1 MGKKHE
7 VHEEHEN
14 HERWLVSYADFITLL
29 FAFFVV
35 MYSVSRTDTS
45 KAAKAEKSIQWA
57 MHYEGTGGIGQ
68 MPIFDGPASAGSIVS
83 LGASGGK
90 KAISQTAVE
99 SMRRRVEQRVKALIV
114 EQSANGQ
121 GVQVLVEGGRLTLR
135 LATAHFFDPASAAIR
150 PEALPTLD
158 ALAKEMAAFERPLRI
173 EGHTDD
179 EPISGKYRN
188 NWELSAARAAT
199 VAAFLEQSHEVKPE
213 LLTAAG
219 FGSTRPVA
227 KNDTPEGREANRRL
241 EISIELNPNDPMGLT
256 AH

>member
-35 MYSVSRTDTS
+35 MYSVSRTDT
-45 KAAKAEKSIQWA
+45 KKVAQAQNSIQWA

-68 MPIFDGPASAGSIVS
+68 MPIFDGPASAGSIVT

-90 KAISQTAVE
+90 KMSQSAVE

-114 EQSANGQ
+114 EQSANGE

-135 LATAHFFDPASAAIR
+135 LAAMHFFDPASAAIR

-158 ALAKEMAAFERPLRI
+158 ALAKEMATFDRPLRI

-179 EPISGKYRN
+179 APISGKFRN
-188 NWELSAARAAT
+188 NWELSAARAAS

-213 LLTAAG
+213 LLIAAG
-219 FGSTRPVA
+219 YGSTRPVA

-241 EISIELNPNDPMGLT
+241 EISIELNPTDPMSLT
-256 AH
+256 AR